1 MDLSYRE
8 SCKNNKRPLVFHQWM
23 HRNGHGTKNL
33 IHYCPKSKFL
43 KHHIIFF
50 DILPPFYDSKCFTL
64 KLHFT

>member
-43 KHHIIFF
+43 KHHII
-50 DILPPFYDSKCFTL
+50 
-64 KLHFT
+64 LHI